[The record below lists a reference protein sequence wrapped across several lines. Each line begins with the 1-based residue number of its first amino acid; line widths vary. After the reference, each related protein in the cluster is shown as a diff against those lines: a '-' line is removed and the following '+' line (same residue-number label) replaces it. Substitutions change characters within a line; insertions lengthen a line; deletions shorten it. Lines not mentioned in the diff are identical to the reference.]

1 MNLGTIKRLVGRRIT
16 QLHVVL
22 LFAAIVGIALWLMSS
37 DERWLALPLASIAA
51 GVLLVG
57 TQVQFSV
64 DAVHTLKNNSQKR
77 SVALRA
83 ATQQLDTKTVLIER
97 HLKSLVQEL
106 GKTANEKELKSLRTE
121 LVALASQ
128 SRVLTDQQRFRFAEI
143 IELCQDHVDRQH
155 AIELRIRRLMSDGEA
170 IERRTAPA
178 RSETATAQVAGVG
191 ATTDSAGT
199 SVALDS
205 YVESLWPSVQ
215 NHLWMRDLYSRSG
228 SIAPKDFLASPDS
241 MRAGTFLA
249 ESEFLLVD
257 WGIDSLTFH
266 LAQERALRG
275 LSTVAVESD
284 DRLAD
289 IAAQALDGGLKTLSI
304 GALATHEIG
313 RELDALVREPASLLV
328 NRRLND
334 NELAKLE
341 VVLKDLRQVGRVHLA
356 EDQATEG
363 DSTVGAL
370 TRAGFSRSQAPEQY
384 MTKEAGL
391 ELWERIS

>member
-16 QLHVVL
+16 QLHVLL
-22 LFAAIVGIALWLMSS
+22 LFVAILGITAWLVSS
-37 DERWLALPLASIAA
+37 DERWLALPLASIAT

-64 DAVHTLKNNSQKR
+64 DAVQTLKNNSQKR
-77 SVALRA
+77 SVALKA
-83 ATQQLDTKTVLIER
+83 ATQQLDMKTGLVQGHLQSVL
-97 HLKSLVQEL
+97 QEL
-106 GKTANEKELKSLRTE
+106 GKTTNEKELKAVRLE
-121 LVALASQ
+121 LATLTAQSQ
-128 SRVLTDQQRFRFAEI
+128 VLSDQQRFRFAEI
-143 IELCQDHVDRQH
+143 IELCQDHVDRQQ
-155 AIELRIRRLMSDGEA
+155 AIELRIRRLISEGEA
-170 IERRTAPA
+170 AENVSAPA
-178 RSETATAQVAGVG
+178 RSQAGTETVPGLSTY
-191 ATTDSAGT
+191 TKSAGA

-205 YVESLWPSVQ
+205 FVESLWPTVQ

-228 SIAPKDFLASPDS
+228 SIAPRGFLASPES
-241 MRAGTFLA
+241 MKAGEFLA

-275 LSTVAVESD
+275 MSTVAVEAD

-289 IAAQALDGGLKTLSI
+289 VAAQALDGGLKTLSI

-328 NRRLND
+328 NRRLNEH
-334 NELAKLE
+334 ELLKLE
-341 VVLKDLRQVGRVHLA
+341 VILKDTRQVGRVHLA
-356 EDQATEG
+356 RAL
-363 DSTVGAL
+363 STAAESTAGAL
-370 TRAGFSRSQAPEQY
+370 VRAGFSRSQAPEQR
-384 MTKEAGL
+384 KNEEAGL